1 MMLDA
6 VLAYLHHLAAFTIVA
21 VLVAEWALVRPGLA
35 APHVA
40 RLFRIDLTYG
50 IAAVV
55 LLAAGFA
62 RVYLGGKGAGFY
74 TTNPFYYTKLGL
86 FAAAGLVS
94 IVPTLRYLRWNRA
107 RKRNPNALPAAGE
120 IAATHRLIGLQ
131 LLLIAAIPLCAALMA
146 RGIGILGSGAP

>member
-6 VLAYLHHLAAFTIVA
+6 ALAYLHHLAAFTIVA

-74 TTNPFYYTKLGL
+74 TSNPFYYAKLGL
-86 FAAAGLVS
+86 FAAAGIVS
-94 IVPTLRYLRWNRA
+94 IVPTLCYLRWNRA
-107 RKRNPNALPAAGE
+107 RKANPSALPAADE
-120 IAATHRLIGLQ
+120 VAATRRLIGAQ

-146 RGIGILGSGAP
+146 RGIGILGNVGP